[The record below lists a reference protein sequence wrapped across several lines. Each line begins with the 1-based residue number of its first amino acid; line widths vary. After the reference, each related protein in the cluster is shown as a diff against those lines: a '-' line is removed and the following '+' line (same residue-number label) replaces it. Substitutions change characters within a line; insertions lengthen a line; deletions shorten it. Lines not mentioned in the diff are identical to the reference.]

1 MSALEAT
8 FAVMS
13 IAPQSVHLPVRAP
26 APTPVRISSEALL
39 RGASVLEISHN
50 GQLYRLQVTALDKL
64 ILTK

>member
-1 MSALEAT
+1 MSPSTE
-8 FAVMS
+8 
-13 IAPQSVHLPVRAP
+13 PVRTDVNAIK
-26 APTPVRISSEALL
+26 TPVRISSDALL